1 LVFLVCL
8 VVQNLTVER
17 LDTIAFRNIIV
28 RMTSPD
34 PTPASADPHLADAI
48 ARAEEGIV
56 MLRRLAALGMEMAEE
71 VREHHKM
78 ADLHPEPRHD
88 LRKGFDLMAR
98 SVRLTLSLI
107 RRFDA
112 DLVAMRKG
120 EPIKVSPARGVKPVG
135 PSSQLPVLG
144 PEGVRV
150 RDAVRTAINAK
161 HGEWDGAMDALDE
174 MHERLIEYETEAR
187 FHSKSFR
194 ECVEAICAD
203 LGVKLDWNTWSD
215 DTGFAAPAGKPNV
228 KWHMLWSHDPKRAE
242 RRRQREAEQ
251 PPASPRPNT
260 STVIPD
266 GGSAATDA
274 PGPGYAPSG

>member
-1 LVFLVCL
+1 
-8 VVQNLTVER
+8 
-17 LDTIAFRNIIV
+17 
-28 RMTSPD
+28 MTSPD
-34 PTPASADPHLADAI
+34 PTPASTDTHLDAAI

-88 LRKGFDLMAR
+88 LRKGFDLVAR

-120 EPIKVSPARGVKPVG
+120 EPIKVSPARAIKPFT

-144 PEGVRV
+144 PEGLRV
-150 RDAVRTAINAK
+150 RDAVRTAIIAK

-187 FHSKSFR
+187 FHSRSFR
-194 ECVEAICAD
+194 ECVEGICAD
-203 LGVKLDWNTWSD
+203 LGIKLDWTTWSD
-215 DTGFAAPAGKPNV
+215 ETGFAAPAGKPNV

-242 RRRQREAEQ
+242 RRRQRAESPSISF
-251 PPASPRPNT
+251 PPP
-260 STVIPD
+260 TVIPD

-274 PGPGYAPSG
+274 PGPSYAPSG